1 MSEKPTAAWR
11 AATRICLLVP
21 VAVLAGMACSP
32 SSKVDP
38 RCKIDADGR
47 HFDKLSQTING
58 SKLWSTYFDAIDPEA
73 TRTLVEFR
81 FLIGRG
87 RDRSMGGDYDSGKIT
102 IVFEATNLAKQ
113 RTLYEREEEVDLE
126 PFMVGFFDKDV
137 TRDELQEIAFTATE
151 DRVYPFL
158 ATWVDIAAIRAMGQ
172 EGSTGSEF
180 EPLLQELHDDRWSNL
195 EIKTAARQALS
206 KIRGR

>member
-1 MSEKPTAAWR
+1 MGEKPTAALR
-11 AATRICLLVP
+11 AATRICLLVL
-21 VAVLAGMACSP
+21 VAVVAGLACSP
-32 SSKVDP
+32 SSKADP
-38 RCKIDADGR
+38 RCKIDAEGR

-73 TRTLVEFR
+73 TRTLVELR

-87 RDRSMGGDYDSGKIT
+87 RDRSMGGDYDSGRIS
-102 IVFEATNLAKQ
+102 IFFEATHLASK
-113 RTLYEREEEVDLE
+113 RTLYDREEEVDLE

-137 TRDELQEIAFTATE
+137 TRDELQEIAFKATE

-158 ATWVDIAAIRAMGQ
+158 ATWVDIAAIHAMGQ
-172 EGSTGSEF
+172 EGSSGYEF
-180 EPLLQELHDDRWSNL
+180 EPMLQDLLDDSWSNL

-206 KIRGR
+206 KIRG

>member
-1 MSEKPTAAWR
+1 MGEKPTATLR
-11 AATRICLLVP
+11 AATRICLLVL
-21 VAVLAGMACSP
+21 VAVLVGMACSP

-73 TRTLVEFR
+73 TRTLVELR

-87 RDRSMGGDYDSGKIT
+87 RDRTMGGDYDSGRIT
-102 IVFEATNLAKQ
+102 IFFEATHLASK
-113 RTLYEREEEVDLE
+113 RTLYDREEEVDLE

-137 TRDELQEIAFTATE
+137 TRDELQEIAFKATE

-158 ATWVDIAAIRAMGQ
+158 ATWVDIAAIHAMGQ
-172 EGSTGSEF
+172 EGSSGYEF
-180 EPLLQELHDDRWSNL
+180 EPLLQDLLDDSWSNL

-206 KIRGR
+206 KIRG

>member
-1 MSEKPTAAWR
+1 MGEKPTVAWR
-11 AATRICLLVP
+11 AATRICLLVL
-21 VAVLAGMACSP
+21 VGVLAGMACSP
-32 SSKVDP
+32 SSKADP
-38 RCKIDADGR
+38 RCKIEAEGR
-47 HFDKLSQTING
+47 HFAKLSQTING

-73 TRTLVEFR
+73 TRTLVELS

-87 RDRSMGGDYDSGKIT
+87 RDRSVGGDYDSGKIT

-172 EGSTGSEF
+172 EGSTGFEF
-180 EPLLQELHDDRWSNL
+180 EPLLQDLLDDSWSNL
-195 EIKTAARQALS
+195 DIKTAARQALNE
-206 KIRGR
+206 IRGR